1 MDSNS
6 AACWPCQGFSYF
18 CFLPVDVCNRP
29 ASTPGHS
36 GRKPYI
42 YQWDEGE
49 SPSSPAEDIQREK
62 QSLKLTLSPT
72 VNRFSHYSNWLIN
85 IFKCLVLMFDASSRE
100 WHVIW
105 SLCVITVIIIEL
117 LWFLFWSRSC
127 WTCSQSQKTVDRF
140 PIKPR
145 LPPGSIF
152 PVKMKVAWRKLVC
165 HYTTQTGR
173 GFVFLGCS
181 QQGSGWTGITVE
193 INWKR
198 EGILLME
205 EAKRMK
211 SERMSTQSM
220 SSQSQFVCW
229 SVSS

>member
-49 SPSSPAEDIQREK
+49 SPSSPAEDIHREK

-105 SLCVITVIIIEL
+105 SLFVITVIIIEL

-127 WTCSQSQKTVDRF
+127 WTCSQSQKTVGNSRRSVPYKTSF
-140 PIKPR
+140 ATR
-145 LPPGSIF
+145 LNIS
-152 PVKMKVAWRKLVC
+152 
-165 HYTTQTGR
+165 
-173 GFVFLGCS
+173 
-181 QQGSGWTGITVE
+181 
-193 INWKR
+193 R
-198 EGILLME
+198 EDEG
-205 EAKRMK
+205 RMK
-211 SERMSTQSM
+211 EASLSLHNSNRKRLCFPWLLSTRQWM
-220 SSQSQFVCW
+220 NWNNCGN
-229 SVSS
+229 